1 MRLGTEVDVLARR
14 GPVEGRIG
22 SAGQALF
29 LLAWAA
35 IGVADSL
42 EDGAFSVPSLVWVS
56 ASAIVMVLALLNRT
70 EWPGTVPAAAAVCM
84 ATACYQAMWLP
95 AEIYGSGVPLTVSRQ
110 LWLAAGGAA
119 LALMLMG
126 HRRPAPLFCFVIV
139 GSVAVAADLVGIEA
153 SRRPQIDVWFMYQTA
168 AGALA
173 HGHNFYLTHWTS
185 GIAGEVSNRFVYL
198 PLSAVVLAPFR
209 WLFGDVR
216 FGLVALSV
224 VCAYAVY
231 RLVGDE
237 LRWALA
243 SLVLIFPKSTFAIE
257 QSWNDVGL
265 TALVAVTV
273 LAVRRGRMGWA
284 VTALAVA
291 MAYKQYAW
299 LALPAAAGWK
309 PFGWRRAAAAMTGGA
324 VLCLPW
330 ALSAPRAFWEG
341 VISYNLHLL
350 ARPDSLSWYSFLL
363 WNGRTPGY
371 ALIVAGTAAGLSL
384 GLAGQREYRLGFA
397 GAVAMTLV
405 GFDLAGKQT
414 FFNEWELLAGLLVLA
429 VAESRTQSESLSPAS
444 AARAVT
450 TASKILAVSLSMW
463 RRAARRKTAPTMV
476 NGMSMEKAT
485 R

>member
-1 MRLGTEVDVLARR
+1 LPLV
-14 GPVEGRIG
+14 
-22 SAGQALF
+22 GQALF

-35 IGVADSL
+35 IGVGDSL

-56 ASAIVMVLALLNRT
+56 ASAVLMVAALLSRAD
-70 EWPGTVPAAAAVCM
+70 WSWTVPVAMTVCM
-84 ATACYQAMWLP
+84 ATACYQALRLP

-119 LALMLMG
+119 LILMLMG
-126 HRRPAPLFCFVIV
+126 RRRPAPLSCFVIV
-139 GSVAVAADLVGIEA
+139 ASLAVAADLVGIEA
-153 SRRPQIDVWFMYQTA
+153 SPRPRIDVWFMLQA
-168 AGALA
+168 AATALA
-173 HGHNFYLTHWTS
+173 HGHNFYLTPWTS

-198 PLSAVVLAPFR
+198 PLSGVVLGPFE

-224 VCAYAVY
+224 VCAVAVY

-243 SLVLIFPKSTFAIE
+243 SLILIFPKSTFAIE

-265 TALVAVTV
+265 TALVALTI

-291 MAYKQYAW
+291 VAYKQYAW

-309 PFGWRRAAAAMTGGA
+309 SFGWRRAAAATVGGA

-350 ARPDSLSWYSFLL
+350 ARPDSLSWSSFFL
-363 WNGRTPGY
+363 WHGRTPGY

-384 GLAGQREYRLGFA
+384 GLAGLREHRLGLA
-397 GAVAMTLV
+397 GAVGMTLV
-405 GFDLAGKQT
+405 GFDVAGKQT

-429 VAESRTQSESLSPAS
+429 VAESRAQSEPLSPAS
-444 AARAVT
+444 AAMAVT

-476 NGMSMEKAT
+476 SGMRMEKAT